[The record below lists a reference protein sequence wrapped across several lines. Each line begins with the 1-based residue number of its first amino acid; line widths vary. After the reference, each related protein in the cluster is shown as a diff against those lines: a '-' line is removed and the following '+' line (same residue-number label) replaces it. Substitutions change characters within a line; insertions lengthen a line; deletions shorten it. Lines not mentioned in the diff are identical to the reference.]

1 MMNRRSFLSRTAV
14 GAVLAPQ
21 SFHLLKAQVKG
32 ANERM
37 NVAFVGVGDKG
48 AHAVQSLERLGIIN
62 MVAFADVDDAT
73 VAATYKKHPNV
84 PRFRDFRKMLDR
96 HDKEIDAVVISTPDH
111 THHYIAKWCLQ
122 MGKHVYLEK
131 PLAHSIKECRD
142 LAALEKETGL
152 ICQMGNQGHSGSG
165 IALLEAWYKAGILGE
180 VTEAIAWNKGDGN
193 NPSAKRPPAEPVPS
207 TLDWDLWLGPAREVP
222 YNGKYIPK
230 IWRWWYEFGNGSI
243 GDWACHNMDAPYY
256 ILGLDCPSSVKIR
269 STGPSKLS
277 FPESSEISYR
287 FPVSGGKEV
296 SLKWYTGS
304 AFGPK
309 RPAQLE
315 EGRQLGSNGGGS
327 LIIGTKATVMM
338 NSHAGSPRI
347 IPESMSKD
355 LAAELPRVGKRSN
368 HFTNWIL
375 SCKGEETARS
385 NFGYSAKLTEAMHY
399 GNIAQHVN
407 RDLEIDPVKRK
418 ILGDREATRLMSGPA
433 PRKGWKI

>member
-1 MMNRRSFLSRTAV
+1 
-14 GAVLAPQ
+14 
-21 SFHLLKAQVKG
+21 
-32 ANERM
+32 
-37 NVAFVGVGDKG
+37 
-48 AHAVQSLERLGIIN
+48 
-62 MVAFADVDDAT
+62 
-73 VAATYKKHPNV
+73 
-84 PRFRDFRKMLDR
+84 MLDR
-96 HDKEIDAVVISTPDH
+96 HNQEIDAVVISTPDH

-193 NPSAKRPPAEPVPS
+193 NSSAKRLPAEPVPS

-269 STGPSKLS
+269 STGLSKLS

-287 FPVSGGKEV
+287 FPVSGGKDV

-347 IPESMSKD
+347 IPESMNKD
-355 LAAELPRVGKRSN
+355 LAAELPRVEKRSN

-375 SCKGEETARS
+375 SCKDEETARS
-385 NFGYSAKLTEAMHY
+385 HFGYSARLTEAMHY

-407 RDLEIDPVKRK
+407 RDLKIDPVKRK
-418 ILGDREATRLMSGPA
+418 ILRDSEATRLISGPA